1 MKKVEAIKIGQS
13 FCKRFKA
20 TDEVVRAIAAVSG
33 DRNPVHLDDRYAAGT
48 VFGKR
53 IAHGL
58 FCLNGISMILGNY
71 FPGEGTI
78 LIKQEF
84 SYRKPVYIDDEI
96 EICVSVQEIN
106 IEKEIV
112 KLECTCK
119 NQNGEVVL
127 CGYSKVKWCGEIN
140 YG

>member
-1 MKKVEAIKIGQS
+1 MKKVETLKIGQS
-13 FCKRFKA
+13 FCKKFKA

-33 DRNPVHLDDRYAAGT
+33 DCNPVHLDDSYAAKT

-84 SYRKPVYIDDEI
+84 SYKKPVYIDDEI
-96 EICVSVQEIN
+96 EICVIVQEIN
-106 IEKEIV
+106 VEKEIV
-112 KLECTCK
+112 QLECVCR
-119 NQNGEVVL
+119 NQDDEVVL
-127 CGYSKVKWCGEIN
+127 CGGSKVKWCGEIN
-140 YG
+140 HG